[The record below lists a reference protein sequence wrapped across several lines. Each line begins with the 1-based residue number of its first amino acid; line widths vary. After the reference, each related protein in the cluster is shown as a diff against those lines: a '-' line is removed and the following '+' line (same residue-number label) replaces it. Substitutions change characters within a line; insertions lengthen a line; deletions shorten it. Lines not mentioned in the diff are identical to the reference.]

1 MDNQNLLRR
10 PRGTRDFPPEEMVI
24 RRRIENI
31 FREVLELYG
40 YKEIA
45 TPTFEHAELFIK
57 KSGEQ
62 ILEEMYFFED
72 KSGRKLVL
80 RPELTLPTLRFYYS
94 ELRAKPKPL
103 KIYYV
108 GNVFRYEE
116 PQRGRYREFWQV
128 GCEIIEGEPLRTFV
142 EGLDIVREILTR
154 LNIIDECI
162 IRVGNIDLV
171 REVLKKLGIGENKDV
186 FRALDKKDFDSLRD
200 LLSDETYKK
209 LEPLLRDD
217 LEGIV
222 ETFPDLKEMVEKFKK
237 YIEVLR
243 EAEIPFKLDLKIV
256 RGWDYYSWTVFEVE
270 APWLGAEKQICGG
283 GFYDLSDVFED
294 EKIVS
299 FGFAFGL
306 DRTIEALKSI
316 KKLKIEEKKPKIF
329 VAPLSEKTFLPALKI
344 ARNIR
349 SNNLI
354 CELDIKGRNIRRIL
368 EYALSNGYEILIIL
382 GEKELSK
389 GTVSIKD
396 LVRNVQHEVP
406 ISDVMVEIRKILGG
420 V

>member
-10 PRGTRDFPPEEMVI
+10 PRGTRDFPPEEMII
-24 RRRIENI
+24 RRRIESI

-171 REVLKKLGIGENKDV
+171 REVLKKLGIEGNKDV

-209 LEPLLRDD
+209 LEPLLKDD

-316 KKLKIEEKKPKIF
+316 KKLKIEEKRPKIF
-329 VAPLSEKTFLPALKI
+329 VAPLSEKT
-344 ARNIR
+344 
-349 SNNLI
+349 
-354 CELDIKGRNIRRIL
+354 
-368 EYALSNGYEILIIL
+368 
-382 GEKELSK
+382 
-389 GTVSIKD
+389 
-396 LVRNVQHEVP
+396 
-406 ISDVMVEIRKILGG
+406 
-420 V
+420 

>member
-1 MDNQNLLRR
+1 VDTEKLLRR
-10 PRGTRDFPPEEMVI
+10 PRGTRDFPPEEMII
-24 RRRIENI
+24 RRSVEKV

-40 YKEIA
+40 FKEIA

-128 GCEIIEGEPLRTFV
+128 GCEIIEGDPLRTFV
-142 EGLDIVREILTR
+142 EGLDIVREILSR
-154 LNIIDECI
+154 LNIINECV
-162 IRVGNIDLV
+162 IRVGNIDIV
-171 REVLKKLGIGENKDV
+171 REVLKRLGVGDNKEV
-186 FRALDKKDFDSLRD
+186 FRALDKKDFDSLRN
-200 LLSDETYKK
+200 LVSSEIYEK
-209 LEPLLRDD
+209 LEPLLNDD
-217 LEGIV
+217 LDAIV
-222 ETFPDLKEMVEKFKK
+222 RAFPELKEMVDKFKK
-237 YIEVLR
+237 YMEALK

-256 RGWDYYSWTVFEVE
+256 RGWDYYSWTVFEVD

-283 GFYDLSDVFED
+283 GFYDLSDVFEE

-316 KKLKIEEKKPKIF
+316 EKLRIEEKRPKIF
-329 VAPLSEKTFLPALKI
+329 VAPLSEKTFLLALKI
-344 ARNIR
+344 AREIR

-354 CELDIKGRNIRRIL
+354 CELDIKGRNIRRVL

-382 GEKELSK
+382 GERELSK

-396 LVRNVQHEVP
+396 LVRNIQREVS
-406 ISDVMVEIRKILGG
+406 INNVIAEIQKILRG